1 MLQIVKVAA
10 LVGLAAS
17 TLMFSTCVLKVI
29 IDGMRREANRH
40 TSGLRMALGA
50 SLLLAVS
57 ALMLVS

>member
-1 MLQIVKVAA
+1 MLQIVKEVA
-10 LVGLAAS
+10 LVGIAAS

-29 IDGMRREANRH
+29 IDGMRMEANRH

-57 ALMLVS
+57 ALILVA